1 MELQMRC
8 KTFMSSMVGIAAA
21 AAGSA
26 NAAVTS
32 SVSAFTTN
40 YSFSGSGLTL
50 PGQNYA
56 VSGGMATSAY
66 NWGFSTAGSSSYSVT
81 SGGGSLVVSA
91 APAAAYVEVDFSKSL
106 GFNLAGFEKFSID
119 AGSISGAGTTQLQIS
134 VQNDS
139 GSGSWDS
146 GYTTISGTGS
156 FDFLVS
162 SFTANSGN
170 SAGATLDWSQV
181 RQISL
186 IVLSS
191 NGAQSSSATFS
202 NFTVTY
208 NPVPAPG
215 AAALIGVAGLVA
227 SRRRRS

>member
-1 MELQMRC
+1 MRTQ
-8 KTFMSSMVGIAAA
+8 TFISSMVGVAAA
-21 AAGSA
+21 LAVAGSA

-40 YSFSGSGLTL
+40 YSFSGSIFTL
-50 PGQNYA
+50 PGQSYSI
-56 VSGGMATSAY
+56 SGGLATSAY

-119 AGSISGAGTTQLQIS
+119 AGSISGGGTTQLQIS

-139 GSGSWDS
+139 ASGSWDS
-146 GYTTISGTGS
+146 GFTTISGTGS

-170 SAGATLDWSQV
+170 NAGVTLDWSQV
-181 RQISL
+181 REIKL

-202 NFTVTY
+202 NFTATY

-215 AAALIGVAGLVA
+215 AFALLGAAGLVGA
-227 SRRRRS
+227 RRRRN

>member
-1 MELQMRC
+1 MRTQ
-8 KTFMSSMVGIAAA
+8 TFISSMVGVVAAA
-21 AAGSA
+21 ALAGST
-26 NAAVTS
+26 NAALTS

-40 YSFSGSGLTL
+40 YSFSGSNFTL
-50 PGQNYA
+50 PGQNYSI
-56 VSGGMATSAY
+56 SGGLATSAY

-119 AGSISGAGTTQLQIS
+119 AGSISGGGTTQLQIS

-170 SAGATLDWSQV
+170 TAGATLDWSQV

-202 NFTVTY
+202 NFTATY

-215 AAALIGVAGLVA
+215 AFALLGAAGLVGA
-227 SRRRRS
+227 RRRRN

>member
-1 MELQMRC
+1 MRTQ
-8 KTFMSSMVGIAAA
+8 TFISSMVGIAAA
-21 AAGSA
+21 VAVAGPA

-40 YSFSGSGLTL
+40 YSFSGSIFTL
-50 PGQNYA
+50 PGQSYSI
-56 VSGGMATSAY
+56 SGGLATSAY

-91 APAAAYVEVDFSKSL
+91 APAAAYVIVDFSKSL

-119 AGSISGAGTTQLQIS
+119 AGSTSGGGTTQLQIS

-146 GYTTISGTGS
+146 GFTTISGTGS

-170 SAGATLDWSQV
+170 NAGVTLDWSQV

-186 IVLSS
+186 SVLSS

-202 NFTVTY
+202 NFTATY

-215 AAALIGVAGLVA
+215 AFALLGAAGLVGA
-227 SRRRRS
+227 RRRRN